1 MVTYEKR
8 RKVADECIK
17 EYSKTK
23 EGSFLRCEKKLGRIA
38 QFYAPTGV
46 EGGRFVNRPKT
57 ESKVVMLRKS
67 AKNVQ
72 ERR

>member
-38 QFYAPTGV
+38 QFYDL
-46 EGGRFVNRPKT
+46 NRC
-57 ESKVVMLRKS
+57 
-67 AKNVQ
+67 
-72 ERR
+72 